1 MSNPMSISNNVPG
14 TRPVV
19 LVIGARGALGALV
32 ADAFRRIGALVA
44 NVLMPRLDRLRTAV
58 LGAWRGFA
66 VWCVRSAVSVAGL
79 AGFEV

>member
-44 NVLMPRLDRLRTAV
+44 NVLICRD
-58 LGAWRGFA
+58 
-66 VWCVRSAVSVAGL
+66 
-79 AGFEV
+79 